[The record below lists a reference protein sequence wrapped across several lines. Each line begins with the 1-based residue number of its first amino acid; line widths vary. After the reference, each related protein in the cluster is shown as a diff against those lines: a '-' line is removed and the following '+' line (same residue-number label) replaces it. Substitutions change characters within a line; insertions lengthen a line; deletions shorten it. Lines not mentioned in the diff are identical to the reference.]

1 MNKHT
6 PGPWKVLEARTARG
20 DHYGWSVWQDRERPY
35 ANSPRGNRICSTP
48 DGTTKEAKANAQLI
62 AAAPEMYAIIDYFVQ
77 LVEDGIETDV
87 ITSPG
92 RPLSFRGGDE
102 RRSS

>member
-1 MNKHT
+1 MSKHT

-62 AAAPEMYAIIDYFVQ
+62 AAARKLIGREPIDDNESDAVMIAAWAACEYCW
-77 LVEDGIETDV
+77 EGK
-87 ITSPG
+87 
-92 RPLSFRGGDE
+92 
-102 RRSS
+102 